1 MERLLTLFFIF
12 ILAYGCKGQESSASR
27 DLASTGGCLTGKWP
41 ESSLPLQ
48 ISLSRGI
55 TTNSGEITDLQ
66 DTAMAWHN
74 SAGSTNGLVRP
85 TFSMVDNLEYGDPR
99 SYKDGTIGIYKSA
112 NWFAS
117 ITSRPLAIT
126 QYYGYIKE
134 SAQLGKYV
142 ELTHADIILNYK
154 DYGDNFKFNNGGFDV
169 PTIVLHEF
177 GHLFGLCH
185 TEARVVKNSVM
196 EPSYSFQVRTL
207 YTFDVDLISELYGN
221 KVIGQGVEPSLAAD
235 SLKKKAVSTKHQVGD
250 EIRAVVELQAD
261 GLCQHFINDEKIF
274 EHQVDLHKKHK

>member
-85 TFSMVDNLEYGDPR
+85 TFSMVDNLEYDDPR
-99 SYKDGTIGIYKSA
+99 SYKDGTIGIYKTA

-117 ITSRPLAIT
+117 IT
-126 QYYGYIKE
+126 
-134 SAQLGKYV
+134 
-142 ELTHADIILNYK
+142 
-154 DYGDNFKFNNGGFDV
+154 
-169 PTIVLHEF
+169 
-177 GHLFGLCH
+177 
-185 TEARVVKNSVM
+185 
-196 EPSYSFQVRTL
+196 
-207 YTFDVDLISELYGN
+207 
-221 KVIGQGVEPSLAAD
+221 
-235 SLKKKAVSTKHQVGD
+235 
-250 EIRAVVELQAD
+250 
-261 GLCQHFINDEKIF
+261 
-274 EHQVDLHKKHK
+274 